1 MNNNSFG
8 LSAETL
14 AAIVKVVASVGNVQ
28 RALIYGSR
36 AKGTF
41 RPNSDVDIMLEG
53 DALTISDLSLVEERL
68 DDLLLPWRFDVC
80 ARNRV
85 SNEALIKEVDTWGR
99 VVYAKQ

>member
-1 MNNNSFG
+1 MINNDFG

-14 AAIVKVVASVGNVQ
+14 AAIVAVVASVGNVQ

-41 RPNSDVDIMLEG
+41 RPNSDIDIMLEG

-85 SNEALIKEVDTWGR
+85 SNEALIKEVDEWGK
-99 VVYAKQ
+99 VVYEKQ

>member
-53 DALTISDLSLVEERL
+53 DALTISDLSSS
-68 DDLLLPWRFDVC
+68 
-80 ARNRV
+80 RNGSMTFFSRGG
-85 SNEALIKEVDTWGR
+85 SMSAHAIE
-99 VVYAKQ
+99 